1 MLDYQAVIKS
11 DTATSLL
18 NVSIFEYII
27 GKRFFSC
34 AMLELKKI
42 FSAVFLKSDFKIF
55 LGREKSFWKIF
66 KRKKFFSC
74 PVSELKIFSIAFGKI
89 DLKNFEIADE

>member
-66 KRKKFFSC
+66 KRKKFFFLSR
-74 PVSELKIFSIAFGKI
+74 VRA
-89 DLKNFEIADE
+89 KNFFYCFWKNRFKKF